1 MASEKGIGFQFQFTC
16 LGTVYHK
23 GKSIFS
29 NEIFKY
35 SEILNYTISYD
46 IYNNENEGKLEFITY
61 VHKKY
66 TVFVNI
72 EAGPGLEVGVN
83 WTIHK

>member
-1 MASEKGIGFQFQFTC
+1 MTSEKGAGFQFTC

-35 SEILNYTISYD
+35 SITPYLMTYIITKMKE
-46 IYNNENEGKLEFITY
+46 KLEFITY

-66 TVFVNI
+66 TVFVSI
-72 EAGPGLEVGVN
+72 EAGSGLEVGVN
-83 WTIHK
+83 WTIHN